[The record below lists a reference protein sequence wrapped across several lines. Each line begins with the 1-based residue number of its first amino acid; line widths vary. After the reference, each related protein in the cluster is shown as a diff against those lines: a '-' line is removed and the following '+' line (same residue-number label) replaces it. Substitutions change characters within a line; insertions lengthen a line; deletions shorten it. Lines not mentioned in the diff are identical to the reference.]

1 MSFGKTHLFNMS
13 YKKQHKFSWGERGV
27 RRGEVTK
34 FLPVKQSFLWFFLFL
49 GTHFREKRSMTH
61 NTVSVYSIMNNAC
74 NNTADI
80 KD

>member
-1 MSFGKTHLFNMS
+1 MSSCTTHLFNMS
-13 YKKQHKFSWGERGV
+13 YKKQHKFSWGERG
-27 RRGEVTK
+27 GEVTK
-34 FLPVKQSFLWFFLFL
+34 FLPVKQSFLRFFLFL

-61 NTVSVYSIMNNAC
+61 NTVSVYSIMYNAC